1 MTLRLVPD
9 PGLLRWDNGRIL
21 AGGSPFR
28 VMRLSTRGADLV
40 NDWIE
45 GEPASGSAATLARR
59 LVRAG
64 MMHPHYDATRF
75 GPDDVTVV
83 VPVRD
88 ASPTSLLTALGTTRA
103 IVVDD
108 GSEQPVAGAAWRH
121 DVARGPAAARNAGWR
136 LVRTPLVAFL
146 DADTVPEPGWLE
158 PVLRHFE
165 DPAVAA
171 VAPRVRSTP
180 GDTALARYEST
191 QSPLDMGTEPGLV
204 RPGGRISYVP
214 TAALVVRVAALREL
228 DGFDEDLRFGEDVDL
243 IWRLIDQRHLVRYEP
258 TAVVQHAPRTRWS
271 ALLRQRFDYGTS
283 AGPLGQRHGEA
294 VAPVR
299 ASLWSALAWALV
311 LTSRTGAGLA
321 VVGGAAVLLS
331 RKLGKIGVPTRES
344 LRLAVQG
351 NIGAGRIFADAIG
364 RAWAPI
370 AVPLLLFSRRGR
382 VVLGLVA
389 LRHLLDWTR
398 ERPPLDPIRWS
409 LARIADDVAYGC
421 GVLRGALKS
430 RSLAPLLPSLSDGG
444 GRSSVPV
451 SDKAER

>member
-1 MTLRLVPD
+1 MTMRLVPD
-9 PGLLRWDNGRIL
+9 PGLLRWDDGRIL
-21 AGGSPFR
+21 AGGAPFR
-28 VMRLSTRGADLV
+28 VMRLSARGADLV

-45 GEPASGSAATLARR
+45 GKPASGSLARR

-64 MMHPHYDATRF
+64 MMHPHYDAAQSR
-75 GPDDVTVV
+75 PEDVTAVI
-83 VPVRD
+83 PVRD
-88 ASPTSLLTALGTTRA
+88 ADPTDLLAALGKSEV

-108 GSEQPVAGAAWRH
+108 GSKRPVPGAAVRH

-136 LVRTPLVAFL
+136 LARTPLVVFL

-171 VAPRVRSTP
+171 VAPRVRSSP
-180 GDTALARYEST
+180 ANTALTRYEST
-191 QSPLDMGTEPGLV
+191 QSPLDLGTEPGLV

-243 IWRLIDQRHLVRYEP
+243 IWRLIAQRHLVRYEP
-258 TAVVQHAPRTRWS
+258 TATVQHAPRASWS
-271 ALLRQRFDYGTS
+271 ALLRQRFDYGSS
-283 AGPLGQRHGEA
+283 AGPLAQRHGAA

-311 LTSRTGAGLA
+311 LTGRTGVGIA

-331 RKLGKIGVPTRES
+331 RKLGKIGVPTSES

-351 NIGAGRIFADAIG
+351 NVGAGRTFADAIG

-370 AVPLLLFSRRGR
+370 AIPVLMLSRRGR
-382 VVLGLVA
+382 IVLGLVA

-398 ERPPLDPIRWS
+398 QRPPLDPIRWS

-430 RSLAPLLPSLSDGG
+430 RSPAALLPSLSDGG

-451 SDKAER
+451 SDQAQR